1 MEEYRFEHREPLTQ
15 RVVLA
20 LRVNLKQLK
29 ERLWLGRK
37 YKVGAWIN
45 LYSRSWKRTMLHRS
59 NFKEQKPL
67 SSSSEKKQIQN
78 RELSRRI
85 LRTG

>member
-1 MEEYRFEHREPLTQ
+1 MEEYRFEHRESLTQ

-29 ERLWLGRK
+29 ERLWLGTE
-37 YKVGAWIN
+37 YEIGTWIN

>member
-29 ERLWLGRK
+29 ERLWLGTE
-37 YKVGAWIN
+37 YEIGA
-45 LYSRSWKRTMLHRS
+45 
-59 NFKEQKPL
+59 
-67 SSSSEKKQIQN
+67 
-78 RELSRRI
+78 
-85 LRTG
+85 